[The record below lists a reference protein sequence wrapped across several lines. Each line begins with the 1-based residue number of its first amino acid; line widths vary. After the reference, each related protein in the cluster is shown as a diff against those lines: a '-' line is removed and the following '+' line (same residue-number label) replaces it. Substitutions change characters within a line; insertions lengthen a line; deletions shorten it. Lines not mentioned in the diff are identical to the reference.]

1 MQEGI
6 RLKEMLNSACQCSL
20 VSRVV
25 IFGGTHGNEM
35 SGVALAK
42 HWLKE
47 PSELQ
52 RKTFVAE
59 PCLAN
64 PLAVEK
70 CVRYVDSDLNRCFS
84 EEILRSP
91 ESESDPYEFIRA
103 RELYQKYGSGSC
115 LYDFIFDLH
124 NTTSHMGATLLRCS
138 ADDIMSL
145 HLANYLQ
152 SSSGSQS
159 MPCYNYLID
168 IPKKDNVYLQNIGK
182 HSLCLELGPQPQGV
196 TRADVLSRMRELV
209 NCGLDFID
217 LFNQGKEFPSFETD
231 IYRVL
236 SRVDYPRDS
245 DGEISAIVHSGLQ
258 DKDYVP
264 LKPGHPIFTTMNGE
278 DLLYDGETVVYPTFI
293 NEAAYYEKKV
303 AFISTEKVHLK
314 VPALKLETGAEHN
327 GTLQ

>member
-1 MQEGI
+1 MGPS
-6 RLKEMLNSACQCSL
+6 KEMLNSACQCSL

-84 EEILRSP
+84 EEIL
-91 ESESDPYEFIRA
+91 
-103 RELYQKYGSGSC
+103 
-115 LYDFIFDLH
+115 
-124 NTTSHMGATLLRCS
+124 
-138 ADDIMSL
+138 
-145 HLANYLQ
+145 
-152 SSSGSQS
+152 SSGSQS

>member
-1 MQEGI
+1 MTSI
-6 RLKEMLNSACQCSL
+6 KLVKEVMSSPTRCSP

-35 SGVALAK
+35 SGVTLAK
-42 HWLKE
+42 HWLKD
-47 PSELQ
+47 PSELH
-52 RKTFVAE
+52 RKTFMAE

-70 CVRYVDSDLNRCFS
+70 CVRYIDRDLNRCFS
-84 EEILRSP
+84 HEVLSSP
-91 ESESDPYEFIRA
+91 ESESDPYEVKRA
-103 RELYQKYGSGSC
+103 RELNQIYGSH
-115 LYDFIFDLH
+115 LFDFVFDLH
-124 NTTSHMGATLLRCS
+124 NTTSNMGATLLRCS
-138 ADDIMSL
+138 NDDILSM

-152 SSSGSQS
+152 SSSGNQS
-159 MPCYNYLID
+159 MPCYNYIID
-168 IPKKDNVYLQNIGK
+168 IPKKDSIYLQNIGK
-182 HSLCLELGPQPQGV
+182 HSLCLEVGPQPQGV
-196 TRADVLSRMRELV
+196 IRADALSSMRELV

-231 IYRVL
+231 MYRVL

-245 DGEISAIVHSGLQ
+245 TGDISAFVHNGLQ

-264 LKPGHPIFTTMNGE
+264 LKPGDPIFTTINGE

-303 AFISTEKVHLK
+303 AFILTEKVSWK
-314 VPALKLETGAEHN
+314 VPALKLEILGDHL
-327 GTLQ
+327 GYSK